1 MGDRQQSVSACVIT
15 YNRASIVGTCLRAV
29 GFADEVILVDKTS
42 TDETRAVA
50 ARFVDRIVTVPWS
63 PTVEETRALA
73 VSLCRHDWILLLD
86 DDECLNPEAVRFIQ
100 RELAAPSADLYAFP
114 LRHYIL
120 GRHDERAY
128 YWPEQ
133 HIRLFRRDAM
143 TLGGTVHGGLTP
155 RSDRIMRV
163 GIEEGPCIHHLSHPD
178 VSGWIERTNRY
189 TSRPDRVRV
198 GDPAVAET
206 VVGEP
211 AEAEADRTKA
221 TQKNDCS
228 LWRMDDQPRHGG
240 SRPIIHGLAATS
252 IASRGWQA
260 FARHGGDGT
269 MLDARQIAHSCA
281 SANGVDAMAH
291 ELPARAVEPSAV
303 PALGQPDLIGFA
315 HARIDHWLAQTQNPE
330 ADDYLQAVALLRAVY
345 DIVDRLKTWEEARGQ
360 DGAALFRQVCIE
372 LDAAHT
378 AAPTPRRSD
387 TGPWARVRRL
397 LARCRPGPRQDFV
410 LIQTALNTDR

>member
-1 MGDRQQSVSACVIT
+1 MGDRHQSVSACVIT

-29 GFADEVILVDKTS
+29 EFADEVILVDKTS

-100 RELAAPSADLYAFP
+100 HELTAPRADMYAFP

-128 YWPEQ
+128 YWPEH

-143 TLGGTVHGGLTP
+143 TLGGTVHGGMTP
-155 RSDRIMRV
+155 RSDRIMRI
-163 GIEEGPCIHHLSHPD
+163 GTDEGPCIHHLSHPD
-178 VSGWIERTNRY
+178 VAGWIERTNRY

-198 GDPAVAET
+198 SDPS
-206 VVGEP
+206 VGETGVDEP
-211 AEAEADRTKA
+211 ADAEADRTEA
-221 TQKNDCS
+221 TGANDRS
-228 LWRMDDQPRHGG
+228 IWRMDGQPRHGG
-240 SRPIIHGLAATS
+240 RRPTIHGFAATNS
-252 IASRGWQA
+252 
-260 FARHGGDGT
+260 ARHEVDGT
-269 MLDARQIAHSCA
+269 VLDARRGTHCCA
-281 SANGVDAMAH
+281 LPDSLGAMAP
-291 ELPARAVEPSAV
+291 EPTARAAKP
-303 PALGQPDLIGFA
+303 PAAPAAGRQDLIGFA
-315 HARIDHWLAQTQNPE
+315 HARIDHWLAQTQNPAE
-330 ADDYLQAVALLRAVY
+330 DDYLQAVALLRAVY

-360 DGAALFRQVCIE
+360 DGAALFRQVCTE
-372 LDAAHT
+372 LDAAHA

-387 TGPWARVRRL
+387 TGPWSRIRRL
-397 LARCRPGPRQDFV
+397 LSRWRPGPRHDFV
-410 LIQTALNTDR
+410 LMPTAFNTNR

>member
-100 RELAAPSADLYAFP
+100 RELAAPRADLYAFP

-128 YWPEQ
+128 YWPEH
-133 HIRLFRRDAM
+133 HIRLFRRDCM
-143 TLGGTVHGGLTP
+143 TLGGKVHAGLTP
-155 RSDRIMRV
+155 RSERIIHI
-163 GIEEGPCIHHLSHPD
+163 GLDEGPCIHHLSHPD

-189 TSRPDRVRV
+189 TSRPDRARV
-198 GDPAVAET
+198 GDQFAAE
-206 VVGEP
+206 
-211 AEAEADRTKA
+211 
-221 TQKNDCS
+221 
-228 LWRMDDQPRHGG
+228 
-240 SRPIIHGLAATS
+240 IAARET
-252 IASRGWQA
+252 AA
-260 FARHGGDGT
+260 
-269 MLDARQIAHSCA
+269 
-281 SANGVDAMAH
+281 ANGADLTGTTVRGGLPISAAVMPVAAKQTLVD
-291 ELPARAVEPSAV
+291 
-303 PALGQPDLIGFA
+303 FA
-315 HARIDHWLAQTQNPE
+315 YARIGHWMSQTRDP
-330 ADDYLQAVALLRAVY
+330 ADDDYLQAVALLRAVY

-360 DGAALFRQVCIE
+360 DGAVLFRQVCTE
-372 LDAAHT
+372 LDVAHAAAGT
-378 AAPTPRRSD
+378 SRDIGTR
-387 TGPWARVRRL
+387 PWAWLRRL
-397 LARCRPGPRQDFV
+397 LMQCRPGSRQGFV
-410 LIQTALNTDR
+410 LTRPFCLHPRE

>member
-15 YNRASIVGTCLRAV
+15 YNRATIVGTCLRAV

-63 PTVEETRALA
+63 PTVEETRALS

-100 RELAAPSADLYAFP
+100 RELMAPRADLYACP

-128 YWPEQ
+128 YWPEH

-143 TLGGTVHGGLTP
+143 TLGGKVHGGMTP
-155 RSDRIMRV
+155 RSDRIMRI
-163 GIEEGPCIHHLSHPD
+163 GIDEGPCIHHLSHPD

-198 GDPAVAET
+198 
-206 VVGEP
+206 
-211 AEAEADRTKA
+211 
-221 TQKNDCS
+221 
-228 LWRMDDQPRHGG
+228 DDQVGVE
-240 SRPIIHGLAATS
+240 SRVGAPA
-252 IASRGWQA
+252 
-260 FARHGGDGT
+260 DGT
-269 MLDARQIAHSCA
+269 SDAG
-281 SANGVDAMAH
+281 NGM
-291 ELPARAVEPSAV
+291 RACERSVGATV
-303 PALGQPDLIGFA
+303 PAAGRLDLADFA
-315 HARIDHWLAQTQNPE
+315 HARIDHWLAQSQDPA
-330 ADDYLQAVALLRAVY
+330 ADEYLQAVALLRAVY

-360 DGAALFRQVCIE
+360 DGAALFGQVCIA
-372 LDAAHT
+372 LDASH
-378 AAPTPRRSD
+378 AASPTGAGRSRNPD
-387 TGPWARVRRL
+387 NARGSWVRRL
-397 LARCRPGPRQDFV
+397 LSWWRPGPQQDFV
-410 LIQTALNTDR
+410 LMPTAFNTDR